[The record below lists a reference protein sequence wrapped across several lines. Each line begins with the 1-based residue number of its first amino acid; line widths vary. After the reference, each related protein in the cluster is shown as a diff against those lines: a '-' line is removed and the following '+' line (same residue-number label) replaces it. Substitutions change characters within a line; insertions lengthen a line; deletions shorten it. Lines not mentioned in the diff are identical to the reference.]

1 MAFDESAYLAANPDV
16 AAAVAAGAFS
26 SGSEHYAQYGASEGR
41 DAGGAYGGTAAA
53 QPNYASGAGYASNI
67 TAPVGSTAYYAQLQ
81 DALGAYRAGSGVNP
95 ITGKTSAEE
104 AGTWWNPGNNGMSNY
119 YLANPDVMM
128 NYLVNAGAKGV
139 DPQQYAVAHS
149 DMAQAG
155 FDPGRQGLLPTGQTN
170 FERLIGKEGG
180 SVYNTFGQGES
191 VFLDPRRG
199 MVTPESDQAKYQQVY
214 GNMRSNIG
222 PFAGMETSYD
232 RAGIQNSLTS
242 AFNSLGSS
250 GGKTGTTVGGGGA
263 GTRPSAGT
271 SGGSSTPIT
280 SGLFGSAA
288 GNTGTYQP
296 NKASAGGASD
306 DYQKQMQDYYKAYFG
321 ETSAPNTT
329 MLNSW
334 YGGGYSPAP
343 TGFSSSAPGVSAA
356 RSILNSLN
364 TLASTNPTAAFQKLD
379 EYRRTYGLSTKD
391 IAGALGISEEDVIKH
406 FAGAGIVIPV
416 TSTTP
421 TTNTTDFGGNG

>member
-242 AFNSLGSS
+242 AFNSVVQG
-250 GGKTGTTVGGGGA
+250 V
-263 GTRPSAGT
+263 RQ
-271 SGGSSTPIT
+271 
-280 SGLFGSAA
+280 GL
-288 GNTGTYQP
+288 Q
-296 NKASAGGASD
+296 
-306 DYQKQMQDYYKAYFG
+306 
-321 ETSAPNTT
+321 
-329 MLNSW
+329 
-334 YGGGYSPAP
+334 
-343 TGFSSSAPGVSAA
+343 
-356 RSILNSLN
+356 
-364 TLASTNPTAAFQKLD
+364 LA
-379 EYRRTYGLSTKD
+379 
-391 IAGALGISEEDVIKH
+391 AGALVLDLLLGHLAVLLHRSHQVCLAVLLGILERINPIKQVL
-406 FAGAGIVIPV
+406 AVRLM
-416 TSTTP
+416 TTKSKCKIIIRL
-421 TTNTTDFGGNG
+421 TLVKQALQTQLC